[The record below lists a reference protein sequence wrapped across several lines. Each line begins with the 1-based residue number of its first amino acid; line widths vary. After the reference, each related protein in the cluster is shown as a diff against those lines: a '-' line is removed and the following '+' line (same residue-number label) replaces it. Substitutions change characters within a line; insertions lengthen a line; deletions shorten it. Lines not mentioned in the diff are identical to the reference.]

1 MGRLED
7 LLAEQQRRS
16 QVAPVAPAP
25 VVAQQTVD
33 IAPEAVQTAQPQGE
47 RLTALLAEQARRQ
60 AIQTQDT
67 SFPGAGVIE
76 PAVTAITG
84 AGAEVIAGA
93 AGIVKGLLPG
103 EEGVAAETVA
113 ATREALTFQPR
124 TEAGK
129 EGLKALGEALA
140 PIGETL
146 ESAEKWLGDEVFG
159 ATGSPTL
166 AAAAATI
173 PTAIIEVLGL
183 ASAKGVL
190 KTSKR
195 VKKLSQDK
203 AIKKAVVEAAPDIEQ
218 LKDASRAVYKE
229 IDESGVTLKEEAFT
243 GLNNDIKAIAK
254 AEGLDADITPKS
266 SSVLKRLE
274 SEVGMDKTLTEI
286 DTLRKVA
293 QNAAS
298 DLANPADA
306 RIGHII
312 VDKIDTFLDELP
324 PSALK
329 KGADKA
335 SDVGPKYRVA
345 RELWGRAKRSE
356 LINEAFEQ
364 AKNQASGFENGI
376 VVQFRRILNNKKK
389 AKFFKPKE
397 IEAMQKVV
405 RGTTSSNLAKL
416 VGKLGFSEG
425 HATNI
430 IGGSIGI
437 GAGATFGG
445 APGAIAVPLIGQVS
459 RKLAQRLTRGKG
471 EFADIV
477 VRAGVD
483 AEEITRAYLKNTP
496 KGKRVPS
503 ELSELLLR
511 PDIALDKALD
521 SSSNLLREAANEAKG
536 MRILNSLTTPAT
548 LAAPGVI
555 RQGDQ

>member
-1 MGRLED
+1 MATLEE
-7 LLAEQQRRS
+7 LLAEQERRR
-16 QVAPVAPAP
+16 QVTPVATEPAQQITVAPEGAPP
-25 VVAQQTVD
+25 
-33 IAPEAVQTAQPQGE
+33 AVPQE
-47 RLTALLAEQARRQ
+47 DRLTALLAEQARRQ

-76 PAVTAITG
+76 PAVTAVTG
-84 AGAEVIAGA
+84 AIAEPIAGL
-93 AGIVKGLLPG
+93 AGIARGLLPG
-103 EEGVAAETVA
+103 EEGAAAETVA

-146 ESAEKWLGDEVFG
+146 QSAEKFLGDETFE
-159 ATGSPTL
+159 ATGSPAL
-166 AAAAATI
+166 AAAATTI
-173 PTAIIEVLGL
+173 PTALIEAVGL
-183 ASAKGVL
+183 ASAKGAMG
-190 KTSKR
+190 TAKR
-195 VKKLSQDK
+195 VKKIAQDK
-203 AIKKAVVEAAPDIEQ
+203 AIKRATVEAAPDIEQ

-229 IDESGVTLKEEAFT
+229 IDEAGVTLKEETFT
-243 GLNNDIKAIAK
+243 NLNNDIKAITK

-266 SSVLKRLE
+266 ASVLKRLE
-274 SEVGMDKTLTEI
+274 SEVGMPKTLTEI

-312 VDKIDTFLDELP
+312 VDKIDTFLDDMP
-324 PSALK
+324 SSALQ
-329 KGADKA
+329 KGGELAK
-335 SDVGPKYRVA
+335 DVGPKYRVA
-345 RELWGRAKRSE
+345 RELWGRARRSE
-356 LINEAFEQ
+356 LINEAFEK

-376 VVQFRRILNNKKK
+376 VVQFRSILNNKKK

-397 IEAMQKVV
+397 LDAMKKVV
-405 RGTTSSNLAKL
+405 RGTTTANIAK
-416 VGKLGFSEG
+416 VIGRLGFSEG

-430 IGGSIGI
+430 L
-437 GAGATFGG
+437 GAGTGAGFGFVAGG
-445 APGAIAVPLIGQVS
+445 APGAVAVPAIGQVS
-459 RKLAQRLTRGKG
+459 RKLAQRLTKG
-471 EFADIV
+471 NAEFADIV
-477 VRAGVD
+477 VRAGSD
-483 AEEITRAYLKNTP
+483 AEEITKAYLKNTP
-496 KGKRVPS
+496 KGKRSPS

-536 MRILNSLTTPAT
+536 MRILNSLTVPAT

-555 RQGDQ
+555 EQGGQ

>member
-1 MGRLED
+1 MPTIEEIM
-7 LLAEQQRRS
+7 AEQQRRG
-16 QVAPVAPAP
+16 QVASPVAPAP
-25 VVAQQTVD
+25 APT
-33 IAPEAVQTAQPQGE
+33 PEAVQAAPPQEDMITAI
-47 RLTALLAEQARRQ
+47 LAEQARRQ
-60 AIQTQDT
+60 ALQTQDT
-67 SFPGAGVIE
+67 SFPGAGFIE
-76 PAVTAITG
+76 PAITAVTG
-84 AGAEVIAGA
+84 AIAEPIAGIG
-93 AGIVKGLLPG
+93 GILSGLLPG
-103 EEGVAAETVA
+103 EKGVAAKTVA
-113 ATREALTFQPR
+113 GIREALTFQPR

-146 ESAEKWLGDEVFG
+146 ESAETFLGDEVLE
-159 ATGSPTL
+159 ATGSPAL

-173 PTAIIEVLGL
+173 PTAIIEAVGL
-183 ASAKGVL
+183 ASAKGAMG
-190 KTSKR
+190 TAKR
-195 VKKLSQDK
+195 VKKLAQDK
-203 AIKKAVVEAAPDIEQ
+203 AIKRAVVEAAPDIEQ

-229 IDESGVTLKEEAFT
+229 IDDAGITLKEEAFSK
-243 GLNNDIKAIAK
+243 LNNDIKAIAK

-274 SEVGMDKTLTEI
+274 SEVGTPKTLTEI

-312 VDKIDTFLDELP
+312 VDKFDTFLDELP
-324 PSALK
+324 ASALK

-389 AKFFKPKE
+389 AKFFKPAE
-397 IEAMQKVV
+397 IAAMQKVV

-430 IGGSIGI
+430 IGTSIGI
-437 GAGATFGG
+437 GAGSLLGG

-459 RKLAQRLTRGKG
+459 KKLAQRLTRGNA
-471 EFADIV
+471 EFADLII
-477 VRAGVD
+477 RAGTD

-521 SSSNLLREAANEAKG
+521 SSNNLLREAAIEAKG

-548 LAAPGVI
+548 LAAPGI
-555 RQGDQ
+555 IEQGDQ